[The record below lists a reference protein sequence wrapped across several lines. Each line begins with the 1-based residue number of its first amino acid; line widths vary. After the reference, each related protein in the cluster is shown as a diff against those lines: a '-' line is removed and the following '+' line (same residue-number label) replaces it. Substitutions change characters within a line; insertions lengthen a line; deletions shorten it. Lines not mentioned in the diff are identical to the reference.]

1 MPNPDHWEKL
11 SDCARAA
18 EDHRDLS
25 APFGF
30 STRVAALWAA
40 GARPLVPNM
49 WEWMS
54 VRSVAVALGVM
65 ALTLA
70 FNSDLFSRGFSIEVS
85 VIDTIDG
92 PIL

>member
-1 MPNPDHWEKL
+1 
-11 SDCARAA
+11 
-18 EDHRDLS
+18 
-25 APFGF
+25 
-30 STRVAALWAA
+30 
-40 GARPLVPNM
+40 
-49 WEWMS
+49 
-54 VRSVAVALGVM
+54 VAVALGVM